1 MKSYLIKCIAAS
13 FSMLCAGTQVL
24 AQSNLLHYNRP
35 AQYFE
40 EALPIGN
47 GNLGAMI
54 YGGVDEDKLSLND
67 ITLWTGEPDTKVY
80 APEAY
85 KTIPLI
91 REALDKGD
99 YCRADELQRKVQG
112 HYSESFQPL
121 GCLRIASSQKETANQ
136 IAPPTKCM
144 TTMSVYYCLLTDV
157 LKILGVML
165 CENVKVSF
173 RKTRSS
179 LTHNGIKSN
188 N

>member
-1 MKSYLIKCIAAS
+1 MRKFIYLCREES
-13 FSMLCAGTQVL
+13 FSEQLTKQKINIMNLNLTKCFVASVAVLCGTTSAI

-99 YCRADELQRKVQG
+99 YRRADELQRKVQG
-112 HYSESFQPL
+112 HYSESYQPL
-121 GCLRIASSQKETANQ
+121 GCLRIASSQKETAKDYLRTLDISN
-136 IAPPTKCM
+136 AHAKVVYKSDKG
-144 TTMSVYYCLLTDV
+144 SV
-157 LKILGVML
+157 
-165 CENVKVSF
+165 
-173 RKTRSS
+173 TRD
-179 LTHNGIKSN
+179 
-188 N
+188 